1 MGKGTR
7 KNAPPTSRPEAAR
20 VIDDEGQIYTAD
32 LHEATWNGWVA
43 DAPGQPD
50 ITYDGSFALGGAKYT
65 PRLNVNVRALALLL
79 TMRGWLPAVAFMVRC
94 LSHS

>member
-50 ITYDGSFALGGAKYT
+50 ITYDGSFALGGVKYT
-65 PRLNVNVRALALLL
+65 PRPSVKVRALGLLP
-79 TMRGWLPAVAFMVRC
+79 RSPSC
-94 LSHS
+94 